1 VVFFCPEAQDVTRAV
16 NDNNEINNS
25 VSAHCSVGW
34 QMRKS
39 TGGGHEKNNS
49 SGASK
54 IYFLFQCTL
63 VAALAACNSG
73 GGGGGGSEASSA
85 PPAGISV
92 SGTLSAPSFNAT
104 DSDVND
110 LLASYAPND
119 TPAQAQPLPNP
130 ATVGG
135 FASELPTGLAGDRFQ
150 STADIDDFYRVTL
163 AGGEVITL
171 SISDH
176 PGGSSTTLD
185 FDLGLFDSAGEALID
200 FSIGLGP
207 TESVTTLTAGTY
219 IVLVQAY
226 AGKSNYTLSIGQPIT
241 PAAAPLDTN
250 AEFVPGDIIVRFK
263 ETIKTVSG
271 ENSLN
276 ARAAS
281 VGLTPLSGN
290 AGRPML
296 MRHEGG
302 IQRAQALRM
311 LGISDKNKD
320 GTLARLVASKQDTR
334 RLDTIRAV
342 QALRARAD
350 VAEADLNYIRR
361 PLLAPNDVEYSRQ
374 WHYPLIRLPQAWD
387 ITTGTPA
394 TGQVIVA
401 VIDTGVVLSH
411 PDLAGQLIQ
420 GYDFISNLTNAQDGN
435 GIDPNADDPG
445 DGLIPG
451 SSSFHGTHVAGTV
464 AASTN
469 NGTGVAGVSW
479 GARIMPL
486 RVLGTQ
492 GGTSYDII
500 QAVRYAARLPNDS
513 GTLPVQRADIINLS
527 LGSSAFSQSEQSEYT
542 AARNQGVIIIAAAGN
557 ENTSRLLYPAS
568 YDGVVSVGA
577 VGLNSAKAPYS
588 NIGAALD
595 VVAPGGDATSD
606 LNGDG
611 FPDGILSTLATDAS
625 GAIVNTYQYY
635 EGTSMAAPH
644 MAGVAALMKA
654 VHPGLTPL
662 QLDLELASGG
672 STQDLGDPGR
682 DDIFGHGLIDAFKAV
697 QRAQALAGGASSP
710 PVLTVTPTALN
721 FGFTMRTPQ
730 ILTTTNGGGGALSN
744 VSATDNAAWLTV
756 AGSGLGPYTVSVDD
770 SGLGAGVYSGKI
782 AFASSANTVTIPVT
796 MQVGIAGTGNAG
808 FHYILLIDPAT
819 GDASHQGTATASG
832 GKYSYSIGSVT
843 AGSYYAVAGS
853 DLDNDGF
860 VCDPGEACGAYPT
873 IDLPAI
879 LNASTSNLTGIDF
892 ATGFVPAIG
901 AQSTQVQS
909 QRGYRRTSTKQ
920 VAH

>member
-1 VVFFCPEAQDVTRAV
+1 MKRIIQLVLQRL
-16 NDNNEINNS
+16 I
-25 VSAHCSVGW
+25 
-34 QMRKS
+34 
-39 TGGGHEKNNS
+39 
-49 SGASK
+49 
-54 IYFLFQCTL
+54 FLFQCTL
-63 VAALAACNSG
+63 VIFLAACKSG
-73 GGGGGGSEASSA
+73 GGGGSSAASSA
-85 PPAGISV
+85 PPPPPASVSV
-92 SGTLSAPSFNAT
+92 SGTLSVPSFNAA

-110 LLASYAPND
+110 IQASYAPND
-119 TPAQAQPLPNP
+119 IPAQAQSLPNP

-135 FASELPTGLAGDRFQ
+135 FASALPTGRAGDRFQ

-163 AGGEVITL
+163 AGGEGITL

-207 TESVTTLTAGTY
+207 TESVTTLTAGTH
-219 IVLVQAY
+219 IVLVEAY
-226 AGKSNYTLSIGQPIT
+226 AGKSNYTLSIGQPINPT
-241 PAAAPLDTN
+241 TAPLDTN
-250 AEFVPGDIIVRFK
+250 AEFVPGEIIVRFK
-263 ETIKTVSG
+263 ETAKTVSG
-271 ENSLN
+271 ENSLI
-276 ARAAS
+276 ARAVS

-296 MRHEGG
+296 MRHESGA
-302 IQRAQALRM
+302 QRAHAQRT
-311 LGISDKNKD
+311 LGIPDKD
-320 GTLARLVASKQDTR
+320 SALARLVVSNRDPLKM
-334 RLDTIRAV
+334 DTIRAV

-361 PLLAPNDVEYSRQ
+361 PLFVPNDVMYSRQ
-374 WHYPLIRLPQAWD
+374 WNYPLIRLPQAWD

-682 DDIFGHGLIDAFKAV
+682 DDIFGHGLIDAVKAV
-697 QRAQALAGGASSP
+697 QRAQALAGGSSSP
-710 PVLTVTPTALN
+710 PVLTVTPD
-721 FGFTMRTPQ
+721 R
-730 ILTTTNGGGGALSN
+730 
-744 VSATDNAAWLTV
+744 
-756 AGSGLGPYTVSVDD
+756 
-770 SGLGAGVYSGKI
+770 
-782 AFASSANTVTIPVT
+782 
-796 MQVGIAGTGNAG
+796 
-808 FHYILLIDPAT
+808 
-819 GDASHQGTATASG
+819 
-832 GKYSYSIGSVT
+832 
-843 AGSYYAVAGS
+843 
-853 DLDNDGF
+853 
-860 VCDPGEACGAYPT
+860 
-873 IDLPAI
+873 
-879 LNASTSNLTGIDF
+879 
-892 ATGFVPAIG
+892 
-901 AQSTQVQS
+901 
-909 QRGYRRTSTKQ
+909 
-920 VAH
+920 

>member
-1 VVFFCPEAQDVTRAV
+1 
-16 NDNNEINNS
+16 
-25 VSAHCSVGW
+25 
-34 QMRKS
+34 
-39 TGGGHEKNNS
+39 
-49 SGASK
+49 
-54 IYFLFQCTL
+54 
-63 VAALAACNSG
+63 
-73 GGGGGGSEASSA
+73 
-85 PPAGISV
+85 V

-110 LLASYAPND
+110 PLASYAPND
-119 TPAQAQPLPNP
+119 TAAQAQPLPNP

-135 FASELPTGLAGDRFQ
+135 FVTALATGVTGDRFQ
-150 STADIDDFYRVTL
+150 SAADVDDFYVVTL

-176 PGGSSTTLD
+176 PGGNSTTPDL
-185 FDLGLFDSAGEALID
+185 DLGLRDSASQTLID
-200 FSIGLGP
+200 VSSGEGP
-207 TESVTTLTAGTY
+207 AESVTTLTAGTY
-219 IVLVQAY
+219 LVQVQAY
-226 AGKSNYTLSIGQPIT
+226 TGKSNYTLSIGQPIS
-241 PAAAPLDTN
+241 PATAPLDTN

-281 VGLTPLSGN
+281 VGLKPLSGN
-290 AGRPML
+290 AGRSML

-302 IQRAQALRM
+302 VQRAQALRM

-320 GTLARLVASKQDTR
+320 GTLARLVASKQDAH

-350 VAEADLNYIRR
+350 VAEADLNYIHR
-361 PLLAPNDVEYSRQ
+361 PFLTPNDVMYSRQ

-411 PDLAGQLIQ
+411 SDLAGQLIQ
-420 GYDFISNLTNAQDGN
+420 GYDFISNPTNAKDGD

-469 NGTGVAGVSW
+469 NSTGVAGVSW

-486 RVLGTQ
+486 RVLGAL
-492 GGTSYDII
+492 GGTSYDVI

-513 GTLPVQRADIINLS
+513 GTLPAQRADIINLS
-527 LGSSAFSQSEQSEYT
+527 LGGGAFSQSEQSEYT

-557 ENTSRLLYPAS
+557 ENTSQLSYPAS

-595 VVAPGGDATSD
+595 VVAPGGDASAD

-611 FPDGILSTLATDAS
+611 FPDGILSTLAIDAS
-625 GAIVNTYQYY
+625 GAIVTTYQYNH
-635 EGTSMAAPH
+635 GTSMAAPH

-654 VHPGLTPL
+654 VYPDLIPSE
-662 QLDLELASGG
+662 LDLELASGEI
-672 STQDLGDPGR
+672 TQDLGDPGR
-682 DDIFGHGLIDAFKAV
+682 DDIFGHGLIDALKAV
-697 QRAQALAGGASSP
+697 QRAQALAGGAPSLP
-710 PVLTVTPTALN
+710 LLTVTPTALN
-721 FGFTMRTPQ
+721 YGFTMRTPQ
-730 ILTTTNGGGGALSN
+730 TLTATNGGGGTLSN
-744 VSATDNAAWLTV
+744 VNAADNAAWLTV
-756 AGSGLGPYTVSVDD
+756 AGSGLGPYTVSVND
-770 SGLGAGVYSGKI
+770 SGLGAGVYSAKI
-782 AFASSANTVTIPVT
+782 AFTSSANTVTIPVN
-796 MQVGIAGTGNAG
+796 MQVGSAGTGNAG

-819 GDASHQGTATASG
+819 GDASHQGTTSATG

-843 AGSYYAVAGS
+843 AGSYYVVAGS

-860 VCDPGEACGAYPT
+860 ICDPGEACGAYPT
-873 IDLPAI
+873 IDLPTI
-879 LNASTSNLTGIDF
+879 LNASTPNLTGIDF
-892 ATGFVPAIG
+892 ATGFAPAIG

-909 QRGYRRTSTKQ
+909 QSGYRRTSTKQ